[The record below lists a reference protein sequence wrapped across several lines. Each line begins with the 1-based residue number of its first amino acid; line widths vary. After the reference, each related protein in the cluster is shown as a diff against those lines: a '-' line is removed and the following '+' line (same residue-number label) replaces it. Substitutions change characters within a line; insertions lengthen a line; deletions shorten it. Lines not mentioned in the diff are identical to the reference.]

1 MNFNKSKYEKIW
13 VNKMYCSN
21 CGFEV
26 NDEDNFCTNCGTKL
40 EKTTEKQLDPIKLEK
55 LRNCK
60 YIEQEKIEE
69 IIASESFDEEKLD
82 LLLEKIDEATAV
94 ISKYDDLLNK
104 PKETEEEK
112 KKRKDIMNH
121 NFMTSQGMN
130 IPTYNNPY
138 DFEDEE

>member
-1 MNFNKSKYEKIW
+1 MKKTG

-26 NDEDNFCTNCGTKL
+26 NDEDNFCTNCGTKI

-69 IIASESFDEEKLD
+69 IISSGSLDEEKLD
-82 LLLEKIDEATAV
+82 LLLEK
-94 ISKYDDLLNK
+94 
-104 PKETEEEK
+104 
-112 KKRKDIMNH
+112 
-121 NFMTSQGMN
+121 
-130 IPTYNNPY
+130 
-138 DFEDEE
+138 